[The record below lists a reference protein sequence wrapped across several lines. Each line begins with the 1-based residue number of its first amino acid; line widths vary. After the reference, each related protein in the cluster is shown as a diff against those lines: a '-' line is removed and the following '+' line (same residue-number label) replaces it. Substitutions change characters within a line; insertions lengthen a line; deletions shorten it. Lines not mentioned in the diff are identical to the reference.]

1 MATERKQG
9 GGGSDG
15 QELFGVRLNGTCE
28 APAEAVYDLL
38 ADLRSHLEWGGRRQK
53 SEKFRLASIEAP
65 EGPAA
70 VGTEFRTTGLDPSGA
85 FTDSSVVTEA
95 SRPQVFEF
103 VTEAR
108 LRPKRGEVLEWTNV
122 HHYEIRRNGAGCAV
136 NYSLKVMRLSRKP
149 WWTKRPMR
157 GLAMKISTSYTRSGF
172 RNLLAMAEES
182 AGVRSA
188 G

>member
-1 MATERKQG
+1 MTAERKQG
-9 GGGSDG
+9 GRGSDG
-15 QELFGVRLNGTCE
+15 QELFGVRLDGACK

-38 ADLRSHLEWGGRRQK
+38 ADLQTHLEWGGRRQK
-53 SEKFRLASIEAP
+53 SKKFRLTSIEGP

-70 VGTEFRTTGLDPSGA
+70 VGTEFRTTGVDPSGA
-85 FTDSSVVTEA
+85 FTDASVVTEA
-95 SRPQVFEF
+95 TRPEVFEF

-122 HHYEIRRNGAGCAV
+122 HRYEIRRNGAGCEL

-149 WWTKRPMR
+149 WWTKRGMR
-157 GLAMKISTSYTRSGF
+157 GLATKISTSYTRGGF